1 MKAFLCY
8 NAAMLTFITLVILPL
23 FLVLLS
29 FTVLVHIFFL
39 IPYVPSSNQV
49 VRRMVR
55 AADIRDSETVY
66 DLGCG
71 DGRLLTAAE
80 KKPHVKAVGFEIA
93 PLIYMLAHLRLLWER
108 SNASVRFKNMFHV
121 NLRPAN
127 VIFCYL
133 FPNVMPRLAEKIKK
147 ECRRGTR
154 IVSNTFTIP
163 GLKLAR
169 TIAKDPRR
177 GIPTIYVYKV

>member
-1 MKAFLCY
+1 
-8 NAAMLTFITLVILPL
+8 MLAFITLVLLPI
-23 FLVLLS
+23 FLVLLT

-49 VRRMVR
+49 VRRMIR
-55 AADIRDSETVY
+55 AAKIRPAETVY

-80 KKPHVKAVGFEIA
+80 KKPRVKAVGFEIA
-93 PLIYMLAHLRLLWER
+93 PLVYMLAHLRLVWEG
-108 SNASVRFKNMFHV
+108 SNARVLFKNMFHV
-121 NLRPAN
+121 SLRPAD

-133 FPNVMPRLAEKIKK
+133 FPNVMPRLADKIKK

-154 IVSNTFTIP
+154 IVSNTFKIP

-177 GIPTIYVYKV
+177 GIPTIYIYKV